1 MLFFIYSYMLER
13 FIIVLKISSL
23 SNKIKCM
30 ENDIIRYRQ
39 DMELVNN
46 LYYCGQGDVDTYIQE
61 WSHGIYRKI
70 SACRR
75 LIRRFQKK
83 LDGVVG

>member
-1 MLFFIYSYMLER
+1 MWER

-61 WSHGIYRKI
+61 CSVGVYRKI